1 MGDRIGPFWMAFV
14 LNKADEQI
22 TVAAFN
28 LSKEK
33 PEASACERESPDAP
47 LLCVN
52 VTGDPNTMAGQISV
66 WLAENDIVG
75 AENAEAVRGIV
86 SGLQDMLKDMRKSKK
101 KPGQR
106 SKP

>member
-1 MGDRIGPFWMAFV
+1 MDDRIGPFWMALV
-14 LNKADEQI
+14 LNKAEQQI

-33 PEASACERESPDAP
+33 AEASARERESPDAP

-75 AENAEAVRGIV
+75 AENAETVRGIA
-86 SGLQDMLKDMRKSKK
+86 SGLQDMLKDMRKRNK
-101 KPGQR
+101 KPGHR
-106 SKP
+106 SKQ